1 MDDKAITLT
10 GIHAMQWAREVSKL
24 PDATFTLAYYPYSRT
39 RNEASA
45 ELKVATGCKWRTQ
58 LPKERFSV
66 DAENLLLFTDG
77 DGNPKMCYRILIRYM
92 GFPNDGYQL
101 HKIQWLSNK

>member
-1 MDDKAITLT
+1 
-10 GIHAMQWAREVSKL
+10 MQWAREVSKL

-45 ELKVATGCKWRTQ
+45 ELKVVTGCKWRTQ

-77 DGNPKMCYRILIRYM
+77 DGNPKMCYVAPRVGAWIETPLR
-92 GFPNDGYQL
+92 P
-101 HKIQWLSNK
+101 LSETR